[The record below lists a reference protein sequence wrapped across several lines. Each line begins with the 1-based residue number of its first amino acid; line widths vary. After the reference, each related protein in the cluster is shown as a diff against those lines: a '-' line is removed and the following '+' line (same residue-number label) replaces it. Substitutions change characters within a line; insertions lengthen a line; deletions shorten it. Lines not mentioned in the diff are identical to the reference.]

1 MVSDYIKKLLKDKA
15 RLKKWKRITLAL
27 SCVVVFCVVYALTL
41 PAITLEGKTICG
53 MEEHTHTEEC
63 YQDDEL
69 ICGKEE
75 HQHTEDCYEK
85 EEEQP
90 VEEENTQPDTTEP
103 SDEVETVENQ
113 DDGTSSKE
121 LDTGNG
127 EETTTKTPFVLN
139 STDRI
144 DSVTVTDNKN
154 NPGISNGTLTPDSR
168 YLKITVNFKNINA
181 SELKNTYGG
190 SFSYKLPDFFRMI
203 DTTDRPIT
211 DSSNNQIG
219 TIHVEKGKAIVTYT
233 DEFFNSLV
241 ENATLDGS
249 FFVEG
254 EINLNELNKD
264 DGTIKYTKPDGDI
277 TLNYGLDYLEKF
289 GDVKVEK
296 HCSKDDKNSDYVKYT
311 ITLQAGQDGSK
322 NVYVVDQFTNNGQLV
337 SYMGNISNKPMAL
350 EASSNGQNP
359 YETKT
364 TTVVGKVYLT
374 NQPTSENEIPAEVEN
389 ISSIKQP
396 GSLVW
401 SIYTLAPNES
411 RTLTYF
417 VKLKDTDGAIN
428 KSNNQTIT
436 NEANV
441 FTKSNNSVY
450 KKDTS
455 SSEFKPYMDFGMN
468 KEIVQTNNKNYT
480 KDQDGNYIVQYKL
493 NFTLKDPSNYPLKNF
508 VFWDYLD
515 YNDNIRTDEKML
527 PYISYNRKSVEV
539 YGKKAGEK
547 VYSKLNSNQYVLKWG
562 NNTINYTEKWT
573 DNSEPTHFNVMV
585 TGTTDNPITINPG
598 DSYYVTYKL
607 NVEPEVYAAMQSN
620 KVEIKNRY
628 LASSQNAS
636 DGTSSGIIDKVYW
649 QLNLEEYNW
658 VQKTLD
664 DNVTDK
670 NQTINMDSSE
680 IYVKKNDSYEKDS
693 SVDSFEVP
701 AGSYK
706 YTVNVNQTMN
716 QFNVTDATLKD
727 VLNSNIMHYVGY
739 VKITPLKYNENT
751 NVYEDQESK
760 WVKIDNQQEFELKL
774 SKIGWSKNKD
784 GYRFEY
790 YAKTDDLSQ
799 VGNVTVKNTF
809 TINGNVVGDDG
820 TFTFNDVS
828 SSQTIQVNGHYSL
841 SVNKSAWYYEKPQ
854 ENATSWKNGKLYWV
868 IQVKGSAIRE
878 GTKIQDAISK
888 DTNLIDSYL
897 HNDSIAGIY
906 QGKPDQNIN
915 SYANFKDFLD
925 ANKGLKD
932 RSNLFDKE
940 FGNSK
945 KFSGTDNKS
954 ELTLTAKETIQLG
967 TDEDIYIVIRTEPQ
981 SLPEAYRVTFTY
993 KNHVLMKDSKDQEFK
1008 ECNSASQSLY
1018 GGSNILKELGQTFTY
1033 DGNAVS
1039 TITVG
1044 ADKTNSGE
1052 ADPSKICK
1060 DLLDKTESKGAFIAW
1075 AFKVNYAGDLKGDYR
1090 VLEDI
1095 PNGMELAYIRI
1106 KWHGDHAGAVQS
1118 KTIEGLSGDWK
1129 PQRNTTK
1136 NDNGDSNQQTI
1147 YYYNENKKQALIN
1160 LGEFVA
1166 GKERDTYSVDVQ
1178 VVCRVT
1184 DKEVL
1189 LGGEEKDFT
1198 NIVTLL
1204 SEDGSTEIDT
1214 ASNTATIKNNC
1225 LNKNHV
1231 QEGQK
1236 INYTITA
1243 NTLGQNLPLNDG
1255 DKLTLVDELGNNL
1268 ELDASTIKATDENGN
1283 EVSIEKPYNPNT
1295 KVLEIS
1301 IPNGKKVI
1309 IKYTVTVKEAPETE
1323 VTVSNKVYWKSYADK
1338 GGKNDI
1344 IQKFKYSLN
1353 AGGSTG
1359 STANPQ
1365 LTVKKIDQDNS
1376 EVMNGVNFEV
1386 YECELNGNTIQ
1397 RVTPEKKTSG
1407 VTVDGIYKVAS
1418 SYITNYNKIY
1428 EVKETK
1434 TPEGYIE
1441 NENPYYIICVKK
1453 SGNEYSE
1460 DVQKY
1465 IDYFKKQDKNRYKI
1479 AYSSADFNLVVYNSQ
1494 KGIVVKKAFIND
1506 AAGKSTNPVS
1516 GTYIFGLYEN
1526 AQGDGNP
1533 IQTKT
1538 IIYNAGDTQEKS
1550 VKFINLDLSKT
1561 YYVFEI
1567 GDDNKPIVDT
1577 SKEVT
1582 INKLQYTVDYKT
1594 EGESTNAATNGQ
1606 TVTVT
1611 NRSRTKILPSTG
1623 GYGSL
1628 LYRISGAMLVLA
1640 SLIVLT
1646 NINKKNHLKDKSKNR
1661 RKK

>member
-1 MVSDYIKKLLKDKA
+1 MVSEYIKKLLKDKA
-15 RLKKWKRITLAL
+15 RLKKWKRITLVL

-63 YQDDEL
+63 YQDDKL
-69 ICGKEE
+69 ICDKEE
-75 HQHTEDCYEK
+75 HQHNEDCYEK
-85 EEEQP
+85 EEGEQP

-219 TIHVEKGKAIVTYT
+219 TIHVENGKAIVTYT

-277 TLNYGLDYLEKF
+277 TLNYGQDYLEKF

-296 HCSKDDKNSDYVKYT
+296 KVSKNNNNDYIQYS
-311 ITLQAGQDGSK
+311 ITVTAGKDGSK

-364 TTVVGKVYLT
+364 TSVAGKVYLT
-374 NQPTSENEIPAEVEN
+374 NRPTSENEIPVEVEN

-401 SIYTLAPNES
+401 SIDTLAPNES

-417 VKLKDTDGAIN
+417 VKLSD
-428 KSNNQTIT
+428 NQRLNGQPIT
-436 NEANV
+436 NKASA
-441 FTKSNNSVY
+441 FTKKGETPYSKGQSPQTFTPNATYTMPKSVVETNG
-450 KKDTS
+450 KK
-455 SSEFKPYMDFGMN
+455 
-468 KEIVQTNNKNYT
+468 YT
-480 KDQDGNYIVQYKL
+480 KDKEGNYIIQYKL
-493 NFTLKDPSNYPLKNF
+493 EFNLNSPSNYPLKNF
-508 VFWDYLD
+508 VFMDYLNYGD
-515 YNDNIRTDEKML
+515 IYTDNKML
-527 PYISYNRKSVEV
+527 PYISYDKDSVELHQIKN
-539 YGKKAGEK
+539 GKDETVAKSKYK
-547 VYSKLNSNQYVLKWG
+547 VEWETDG
-562 NNTINYTEKWT
+562 NPKRFRVTGS
-573 DNSEPTHFNVMV
+573 DSEPL
-585 TGTTDNPITINPG
+585 TIYPG
-598 DSYYVTYKL
+598 DQYYVTYKL
-607 NVEPEVYAAMQSN
+607 KVKPEVYAAMQSDQ
-620 KVEIKNRY
+620 VTIYNRY
-628 LASSQNAS
+628 INNADNAKDADNDS
-636 DGTSSGIIDKVYW
+636 V
-649 QLNLEEYNW
+649 LNKWWTQVDLNEYKW
-658 VQKTLD
+658 VEKKKE

-670 NQTINMDSSE
+670 NQTISMNSSE
-680 IYVKKNDSYEKDS
+680 IYVKKNAGYEKDAS
-693 SVDSFEVP
+693 EKTFDVP
-701 AGSYK
+701 KGSYK
-706 YTVNVNQTMN
+706 YTVNVNQTMD
-716 QFNVTDATLKD
+716 QFDVTNVTLKD
-727 VLNSNIMHYVGY
+727 VLSSDIMHYVGY
-739 VKITPLKYNENT
+739 VKITPYKYNSDT
-751 NVYEDQESK
+751 NMYVDEESK

-774 SKIGWSKNKD
+774 SQIGWRKNKD

-790 YAKTDDLSQ
+790 YAKTDDLSE
-799 VGNVTVKNTF
+799 VGQIAVTNTF
-809 TINGNVVGDDG
+809 TLNGDVVGDDG

-828 SSQTIQVNGHYSL
+828 SSQTIQVEGHYSL
-841 SVNKSAWYYEKPQ
+841 SVNKIAWYYEKPQ

-888 DTNLIDSYL
+888 DTNLIDSFL
-897 HNDSIAGIY
+897 HSDSIAGIY
-906 QGKPDQNIN
+906 QGKPAQDIN
-915 SYANFKDFLD
+915 SYASFKDFLD

-981 SLPEAYRVTFTY
+981 SLPEAYRATFTY
-993 KNHVLMKDSKDQEFK
+993 KNHVLMKDSKNQEFK

-1033 DGNAVS
+1033 GGNTVS

-1060 DLLDKTESKGAFIAW
+1060 DLLAKTESKGAYIAW

-1129 PQRNTTK
+1129 PQSNTTT
-1136 NDNGDSNQQTI
+1136 NDNGDSNQETI

-1198 NIVTLL
+1198 NKVTLL

-1268 ELDASTIKATDENGN
+1268 ELDATTIKATDENGK

-1323 VTVSNKVYWKSYADK
+1323 VTVSNKVYWKSYAEK

-1365 LTVKKIDQDNS
+1365 LTIKKIDQDNS
-1376 EVMNGVNFEV
+1376 KVMNGVNYEV
-1386 YECELNGNTIQ
+1386 YECELTGNTIH
-1397 RVTPEKKTSG
+1397 RVKPEKKTSG

-1441 NENPYYIICVKK
+1441 NESPYYIICIKK
-1453 SGNEYSE
+1453 SSNENSE

-1465 IDYFKKQDKNRYKI
+1465 IDYFEKQDKNRYKI
-1479 AYSSADFNLVVYNSQ
+1479 AYSSTDFNLVVYNSQ

-1516 GTYIFGLYEN
+1516 GIYKFGLYEN
-1526 AQGDGNP
+1526 AQGNGDP

-1538 IIYNAGDTQEKS
+1538 ITYNAGDTQEKS

-1606 TVTVT
+1606 TVTIT

-1623 GYGSL
+1623 SYGTL

-1640 SLIVLT
+1640 SLIILI
-1646 NINKKNHLKDKSKNR
+1646 NINKKNHLNDKSKKR

>member
-1 MVSDYIKKLLKDKA
+1 MVSEYIKKLLKDKA

-69 ICGKEE
+69 VCGKEE

-219 TIHVEKGKAIVTYT
+219 TIHVENGKAIVTYT

-277 TLNYGLDYLEKF
+277 TLNYGQDYLEKF

-296 HCSKDDKNSDYVKYT
+296 KVSKNNNNDYIQYS
-311 ITLQAGQDGSK
+311 ITVTAGKDGSK

-364 TTVVGKVYLT
+364 TSVAGKVYLT
-374 NQPTSENEIPAEVEN
+374 NRPTSENEIPVEVEN

-401 SIYTLAPNES
+401 SIDTLAPNES

-417 VKLKDTDGAIN
+417 VKLSD
-428 KSNNQTIT
+428 NQRLNGQPIT
-436 NEANV
+436 NKASA
-441 FTKSNNSVY
+441 FTKKGETTYPKGQSEPTFTPNATYTMPKSVVETNG
-450 KKDTS
+450 KK
-455 SSEFKPYMDFGMN
+455 
-468 KEIVQTNNKNYT
+468 YT
-480 KDQDGNYIVQYKL
+480 KDADGNYIVQYKL
-493 NFTLKDPSNYPLKNF
+493 EFNLNSPSNYPLKNF
-508 VFWDYLD
+508 VFMDYLNYGD
-515 YNDNIRTDEKML
+515 IYTDNKML
-527 PYISYNRKSVEV
+527 PYISYEKDSVELHQIKD
-539 YGKKAGEK
+539 GKDEK
-547 VYSKLNSNQYVLKWG
+547 VDKSKYKVEWETDG
-562 NNTINYTEKWT
+562 NPKRFRVTGS
-573 DNSEPTHFNVMV
+573 DSEPL
-585 TGTTDNPITINPG
+585 TIYPG
-598 DSYYVTYKL
+598 DQYYVTYKL
-607 NVEPEVYAAMQSN
+607 KVKPEVYAAMQSDQ
-620 KVEIKNRY
+620 VTIYNRY
-628 LASSQNAS
+628 INNADNAKDADNDS
-636 DGTSSGIIDKVYW
+636 I
-649 QLNLEEYNW
+649 LNKWWTQVDLNEYKWVEKKKEE
-658 VQKTLD
+658 
-664 DNVTDK
+664 NVTDK
-670 NQTINMDSSE
+670 DQTISMNSSE
-680 IYVKKNDSYEKDS
+680 IYVKKNAGYEKDAS
-693 SVDSFEVP
+693 EKTFDVP
-701 AGSYK
+701 KGSYK

-716 QFNVTDATLKD
+716 QFDVTNVALKD
-727 VLNSNIMHYVGY
+727 VLSSGIMQYVGY
-739 VKITPLKYNENT
+739 VKITPYKYNSDT
-751 NVYEDQESK
+751 NMYVDEESK
-760 WVKIDNQQEFELKL
+760 WVKIDDQQKFELKL
-774 SKIGWSKNKD
+774 SQIGWSKNKD

-790 YAKTDDLSQ
+790 YAKTDDLSE
-799 VGNVTVKNTF
+799 VGQIAVTNTF
-809 TINGNVVGDDG
+809 TLNGDVVGDDG

-828 SSQTIQVNGHYSL
+828 SSQTIQVEGHYSL
-841 SVNKSAWYYEKPQ
+841 SVNKIAWYYEKPQ

-945 KFSGTDNKS
+945 NFSDTGNYS

-981 SLPEAYRVTFTY
+981 SLPEAYRATFTY

-1008 ECNSASQSLY
+1008 ECNSASQALY

-1033 DGNAVS
+1033 DGKIVS

-1060 DLLDKTESKGAFIAW
+1060 DLLDKTESKGAYIAW

-1118 KTIEGLSGDWK
+1118 KNIEGLSDDWK
-1129 PQRNTTK
+1129 PQSNTTK
-1136 NDNGDSNQQTI
+1136 NDNGDTNQQTN
-1147 YYYNENKKQALIN
+1147 YYYNENKKQALIK

-1198 NIVTLL
+1198 NKVTLL
-1204 SEDGSTEIDT
+1204 SENGSTEIDT

-1268 ELDASTIKATDENGN
+1268 ELDATTIKATDENGN

-1323 VTVSNKVYWKSYADK
+1323 VMISNKVYWKSYADK

-1344 IQKFKYSLN
+1344 ISNFKYSLN

-1365 LTVKKIDQDNS
+1365 LTIKKIDQDNS
-1376 EVMNGVNFEV
+1376 KVMNGVNFEV
-1386 YECELNGNTIQ
+1386 YECELTGNTIQ
-1397 RVTPEKKTSG
+1397 RVNPEKKTSG

-1460 DVQKY
+1460 DVHKY

-1516 GTYIFGLYEN
+1516 GIYTFGLYEN
-1526 AQGDGNP
+1526 AQGNGDP

-1538 IIYNAGDTQEKS
+1538 ITYKVGETEEKS

-1561 YYVFEI
+1561 YYVFEL
-1567 GDDNKPIVDT
+1567 GDDNKPITDS

-1582 INKLQYTVDYKT
+1582 INKLQYTVDYKNG
-1594 EGESTNAATNGQ
+1594 EVESTNAATNGQ

-1623 GYGSL
+1623 SYGTL

-1646 NINKKNHLKDKSKNR
+1646 NINKKNHLNDKSKNR

>member
-1 MVSDYIKKLLKDKA
+1 MVSEYIKKLLKDKA

-69 ICGKEE
+69 VCDKEE
-75 HQHTEDCYEK
+75 HQHSEDCYEK

-90 VEEENTQPDTTEP
+90 VEEGNTQPDTTEP

-139 STDRI
+139 STDLI

-203 DTTDRPIT
+203 DTTDRPII

-219 TIHVEKGKAIVTYT
+219 TIHVENGKAIVTYT

-277 TLNYGLDYLEKF
+277 TLNYGQDYLEKF

-296 HCSKDDKNSDYVKYT
+296 KVSKNNNNDYIQYS
-311 ITLQAGQDGSK
+311 ITVTAGKDGSK

-364 TTVVGKVYLT
+364 TSVVGKVYLT
-374 NQPTSENEIPAEVEN
+374 NQPTAENEIPAEVEN

-401 SIYTLAPNES
+401 SIDTLAPNES
-411 RTLTYF
+411 RTLIYF
-417 VKLKDTDGAIN
+417 VKLSD
-428 KSNNQTIT
+428 NQRLNGQPIT
-436 NEANV
+436 NEASA
-441 FTKSNNSVY
+441 FTKKGETTYS
-450 KKDTS
+450 KGQ
-455 SSEFKPYMDFGMN
+455 SEKTFTPNATYTMPKS
-468 KEIVQTNNKNYT
+468 IVKNGDMEYT
-480 KDQDGNYIVQYKL
+480 KDKEGNYIVQYKL
-493 NFTLKDPSNYPLKNF
+493 EFNLNSPSNYPLKNF
-508 VFWDYLD
+508 VFMDYLNYGD
-515 YNDNIRTDEKML
+515 IYTDNKML
-527 PYISYNRKSVEV
+527 PYISYEKDSVELHQI
-539 YGKKAGEK
+539 KNDKDEK
-547 VYSKLNSNQYVLKWG
+547 VDISKYKVEWETDG
-562 NNTINYTEKWT
+562 NNFKENW
-573 DNSEPTHFNVMV
+573 SEGNPKRFRV
-585 TGTTDNPITINPG
+585 TGTHSNPLTIYPG
-598 DSYYVTYKL
+598 DKYYVTYKL
-607 NVEPEVYAAMQSN
+607 KVKPEVYAAMQSDQ
-620 KVEIKNRY
+620 VTIYNRY
-628 LASSQNAS
+628 INNADNAKDADNDS
-636 DGTSSGIIDKVYW
+636 I
-649 QLNLEEYNW
+649 LNKWWTQVDLKEYKWVEKKKEE
-658 VQKTLD
+658 
-664 DNVTDK
+664 NVTDK
-670 NQTINMDSSE
+670 DQTISMNSSE

-693 SVDSFEVP
+693 SVDSFQVP

-706 YTVNVNQTMN
+706 YTVDVNQTMN

-727 VLNSNIMHYVGY
+727 VLGSNIMHYVGY
-739 VKITPLKYNENT
+739 VKITPYKYNSDT
-751 NVYEDQESK
+751 NMYVDEESK
-760 WVKIDNQQEFELKL
+760 WVKIDNQQKFELKL
-774 SKIGWSKNKD
+774 SQIGWSKNKD

-790 YAKTDDLSQ
+790 YAKTDDLSE
-799 VGNVTVKNTF
+799 VGQIAVTNTF
-809 TINGNVVGDDG
+809 TLNGDVVGDDG

-828 SSQTIQVNGHYSL
+828 SSQTIQVEGHYSL
-841 SVNKSAWYYEKPQ
+841 SVNKIAWYYEKPQ

-906 QGKPDQNIN
+906 QGNPDQDIN

-981 SLPEAYRVTFTY
+981 SLPEAYRATFTY

-1060 DLLDKTESKGAFIAW
+1060 DLLDKTESKGAYIAW

-1147 YYYNENKKQALIN
+1147 YYYNENKKQALIQ

-1198 NIVTLL
+1198 NKVTLL
-1204 SEDGSTEIDT
+1204 SENGSTEIDT

-1225 LNKNHV
+1225 LDKNHV

-1236 INYTITA
+1236 INYTIIA

-1255 DKLTLVDELGNNL
+1255 DKLTLVDELGDNL
-1268 ELDASTIKATDENGN
+1268 ELDATTIKATDENEN
-1283 EVSIEKPYNPNT
+1283 EVPIEKTYNPNT

-1365 LTVKKIDQDNS
+1365 LTIKKIDQDNS
-1376 EVMNGVNFEV
+1376 KVMNGVNFEV
-1386 YECELNGNTIQ
+1386 YECELNENTIQ

-1441 NENPYYIICVKK
+1441 NESPYYIICVKK

-1465 IDYFKKQDKNRYKI
+1465 IDYFKKQDKNKYKI

-1506 AAGKSTNPVS
+1506 AAGNSHKPVS
-1516 GTYIFGLYEN
+1516 GTYTFGLYEN
-1526 AQGDGNP
+1526 PEGSGDP

-1538 IIYNAGDTQEKS
+1538 ITYKAGKMEEKS
-1550 VKFINLDLSKT
+1550 VKFINLELDKK
-1561 YYVFEI
+1561 YYVFELD
-1567 GDDNKPIVDT
+1567 DDNKSITDS
-1577 SKEVT
+1577 SKEVSV
-1582 INKLQYTVDYKT
+1582 NKLQYSVDYNV
-1594 EGESTNAATNGQ
+1594 EGKSTNEAKYGQ

-1623 GYGSL
+1623 SYGTL

-1646 NINKKNHLKDKSKNR
+1646 NINKKNHLNYKSKNR

>member
-1 MVSDYIKKLLKDKA
+1 MVSEYIKKLLKDKA

-63 YQDDEL
+63 FQDDKL
-69 ICGKEE
+69 ICDKEE

-90 VEEENTQPDTTEP
+90 VEEENTQPELTEP

-219 TIHVEKGKAIVTYT
+219 TIHVENGKAIVTYT

-277 TLNYGLDYLEKF
+277 TLNYGQDYLEKF

-296 HCSKDDKNSDYVKYT
+296 KVSKNNNNDYIQYS
-311 ITLQAGQDGSK
+311 ITVTAGKDGSK

-364 TTVVGKVYLT
+364 TSVAGKVYLT
-374 NQPTSENEIPAEVEN
+374 NRPTSENEIPVEVEN

-401 SIYTLAPNES
+401 SIDTLAPNES

-417 VKLKDTDGAIN
+417 VKLSD
-428 KSNNQTIT
+428 NQRLNGQPIT
-436 NEANV
+436 NKASA
-441 FTKSNNSVY
+441 FTKKGETTYS
-450 KKDTS
+450 KGQ
-455 SSEFKPYMDFGMN
+455 SEKTFTPNATYTMPKS
-468 KEIVQTNNKNYT
+468 IVKNGDMEYT
-480 KDQDGNYIVQYKL
+480 KDKEGNYIVQYKL
-493 NFTLKDPSNYPLKNF
+493 EFNLNSPSNYPLKNF
-508 VFWDYLD
+508 VFMDYLNYGD
-515 YNDNIRTDEKML
+515 IYTDNKML
-527 PYISYNRKSVEV
+527 PYISYEKDSVELHQIKN
-539 YGKKAGEK
+539 GKDEK
-547 VYSKLNSNQYVLKWG
+547 VDISKYKVEWETDG
-562 NNTINYTEKWT
+562 NNFKENW
-573 DNSEPTHFNVMV
+573 SEGNPKRFRV
-585 TGTTDNPITINPG
+585 TGTHSNPLTIYPG
-598 DSYYVTYKL
+598 DKYYVTYKL
-607 NVEPEVYAAMQSN
+607 KVKPEVYAAMQSDQ
-620 KVEIKNRY
+620 VTIYNRY
-628 LASSQNAS
+628 INNADNAKDADNDS
-636 DGTSSGIIDKVYW
+636 V
-649 QLNLEEYNW
+649 LNKWWTQVDLKEYKW
-658 VQKTLD
+658 VEKKKE

-670 NQTINMDSSE
+670 DQTISMNSSE

-906 QGKPDQNIN
+906 QGKPDQDVN
-915 SYANFKDFLD
+915 SYASFKDFFD

-932 RSNLFDKE
+932 RSDLFDKK

-945 KFSGTDNKS
+945 NFSGTDNNS
-954 ELTLTAKETIQLG
+954 ELTLTAKETISLG
-967 TDEDIYIVIRTEPQ
+967 TDGDLYIVIRTEPQ
-981 SLPEAYRVTFTY
+981 SLPVAYRATFTY
-993 KNHVLMKDSKDQEFK
+993 KNQVLMKDSKDQEFK
-1008 ECNSASQSLY
+1008 ECNSASQALY

-1033 DGNAVS
+1033 DGNTVS

-1060 DLLDKTESKGAFIAW
+1060 DLLDKTESKGAYIAW

-1129 PQRNTTK
+1129 PQSNTTT
-1136 NDNGDSNQQTI
+1136 NDNGDSNQETI

-1198 NIVTLL
+1198 NKVTLL

-1268 ELDASTIKATDENGN
+1268 ELDATTIKATDENGN

-1323 VTVSNKVYWKSYADK
+1323 VMISNKVYWKSYADK

-1344 IQKFKYSLN
+1344 ISNFKYSLN

-1365 LTVKKIDQDNS
+1365 LTIKKIDQDNS
-1376 EVMNGVNFEV
+1376 KVMNGVNFEV
-1386 YECELNGNTIQ
+1386 YECELTGNTIQ
-1397 RVTPEKKTSG
+1397 RVKPEKKTSG

-1434 TPEGYIE
+1434 TPEGYIK

-1460 DVQKY
+1460 DVHKY

-1516 GTYIFGLYEN
+1516 GIYTFGLYEN
-1526 AQGDGNP
+1526 AQGNGDP

-1538 IIYNAGDTQEKS
+1538 ITYKVGETEEKS

-1561 YYVFEI
+1561 YYIFEL
-1567 GDDNKPIVDT
+1567 GDDNKPITDS

-1582 INKLQYTVDYKT
+1582 INKLQYTVDYKNG
-1594 EGESTNAATNGQ
+1594 EVESTNAATNGQ

-1623 GYGSL
+1623 SYGTL
-1628 LYRISGAMLVLA
+1628 LYRISGAMWVLA

-1646 NINKKNHLKDKSKNR
+1646 NINKKNHLNDKSKNR

>member
-1 MVSDYIKKLLKDKA
+1 MVSKYIKKLLKDKA

-63 YQDDEL
+63 YQDDKL
-69 ICGKEE
+69 ICDKEE

-85 EEEQP
+85 EEQEEEQP

-103 SDEVETVENQ
+103 SEEVEIVENQ
-113 DDGTSSKE
+113 DDGASSKE
-121 LDTGNG
+121 QDTGNV
-127 EETTTKTPFVLN
+127 EETTTMTPFVLN
-139 STDRI
+139 NTDRI

-154 NPGISNGTLTPDSR
+154 NLGISSGILIPNSR

-190 SFSYKLPDFFRMI
+190 SFSYNLPDFFRMI

-211 DSSNNQIG
+211 DSSNKQIG
-219 TIHVEKGKAIVTYT
+219 TIHVENGEAIVTYT
-233 DEFFNSLV
+233 DEYFNSLV

-254 EINLNELNKD
+254 EINLNKLNKD
-264 DGTIKYTKPDGDI
+264 DGTIKYTKPDGEI
-277 TLNYGLDYLEKF
+277 NLNYGQDYLEKF
-289 GDVKVEK
+289 GDVKVDK
-296 HCSKDDKNSDYVKYT
+296 KVSKENNNDYIQYS
-311 ITLQAGQDGSK
+311 ITVTAGKDGSK

-337 SYMGNISNKPMAL
+337 SYMGNISNKPTAL
-350 EASSNGQNP
+350 EAASNGQNP

-364 TTVVGKVYLT
+364 TSVVGKVYLT
-374 NQPTSENEIPAEVEN
+374 NQPISENEIPTEVEN
-389 ISSIKQP
+389 VSSIKQP

-401 SIYTLAPNES
+401 SIDTLAPNES

-417 VKLKDTDGAIN
+417 VKLSD
-428 KSNNQTIT
+428 NQRLNGQPIT
-436 NEANV
+436 NKASA
-441 FTKSNNSVY
+441 FTKKSETTYSKGQFEKTFTPNATYTMPKSVVETNG
-450 KKDTS
+450 KK
-455 SSEFKPYMDFGMN
+455 
-468 KEIVQTNNKNYT
+468 YT
-480 KDQDGNYIVQYKL
+480 KDKEGNYIIQYKL
-493 NFTLKDPSNYPLKNF
+493 EFNLNSPSNYPLKNF
-508 VFWDYLD
+508 VFMDYLNYGD
-515 YNDNIRTDEKML
+515 IYTDNKML
-527 PYISYNRKSVEV
+527 PYISYDKDSVELHRIKNNKDETV
-539 YGKKAGEK
+539 AKSKYK
-547 VYSKLNSNQYVLKWG
+547 VEWETDG
-562 NNTINYTEKWT
+562 NPKQFRVTGS
-573 DNSEPTHFNVMV
+573 DSEPL
-585 TGTTDNPITINPG
+585 TIYPG
-598 DSYYVTYKL
+598 DQYYVTYKL
-607 NVEPEVYAAMQSN
+607 KVKPEVYAAMQSDQ
-620 KVEIKNRY
+620 VTIYNRY
-628 LASSQNAS
+628 INNADNAKDANNDS
-636 DGTSSGIIDKVYW
+636 I
-649 QLNLEEYNW
+649 LNKWWTQVDLKEYKWVEKKKEE
-658 VQKTLD
+658 
-664 DNVTDK
+664 NVTDK
-670 NQTINMDSSE
+670 DQTISMNSSE

-693 SVDSFEVP
+693 SVDSFQVP

-727 VLNSNIMHYVGY
+727 VLGSNIMHYVGY
-739 VKITPLKYNENT
+739 VKITSLKYNENT

-760 WVKIDNQQEFELKL
+760 WMKIDNQQEFELKL
-774 SKIGWSKNKD
+774 SQIGWSKNKD

-809 TINGNVVGDDG
+809 TIKGNVVGDDG

-888 DTNLIDSYL
+888 DNNLIDSFL
-897 HNDSIAGIY
+897 HSDSIAGIY
-906 QGKPDQNIN
+906 QGKPVQDIN
-915 SYANFKDFLD
+915 SYNSFNDFLD

-981 SLPEAYRVTFTY
+981 SLPEAYRATFTY

-1008 ECNSASQSLY
+1008 ECNSASQALY

-1033 DGNAVS
+1033 DGNTVS

-1052 ADPSKICK
+1052 ADPSKICR
-1060 DLLDKTESKGAFIAW
+1060 DLLNKSKSKGAYIAW

-1118 KTIEGLSGDWK
+1118 KNIEGLSDDWK
-1129 PQRNTTK
+1129 PQSNTTT

-1323 VTVSNKVYWKSYADK
+1323 VMISNKVYWKSYADK

-1344 IQKFKYSLN
+1344 ISNFKYSLN

-1365 LTVKKIDQDNS
+1365 LTIKKIDQDNS
-1376 EVMNGVNFEV
+1376 KVMNGVNFEV

-1465 IDYFKKQDKNRYKI
+1465 IDYFKKQDKNRYII
-1479 AYSSADFNLVVYNSQ
+1479 AYSSTDFNLVVYNSQ

-1516 GTYIFGLYEN
+1516 GIYKFGLYEN
-1526 AQGDGNP
+1526 AQGNGDP

-1538 IIYNAGDTQEKS
+1538 ITYNAGDTQEKS

-1606 TVTVT
+1606 TVTIT

-1623 GYGSL
+1623 SYGTL

-1640 SLIVLT
+1640 SLIILT
-1646 NINKKNHLKDKSKNR
+1646 NINKKNHLNDKSKNR

>member
-1 MVSDYIKKLLKDKA
+1 MVSDYIKKLLNDKA
-15 RLKKWKRITLAL
+15 RLKKWKKITLAL

-41 PAITLEGKTICG
+41 PAITLESKTICG

-69 ICGKEE
+69 VCGKEE

-219 TIHVEKGKAIVTYT
+219 TIHVENGKAIVTYT

-277 TLNYGLDYLEKF
+277 TLNYGQDYLEKF

-296 HCSKDDKNSDYVKYT
+296 KVSKNNNNDYIQYS
-311 ITLQAGQDGSK
+311 ITVTAGKDGSK

-364 TTVVGKVYLT
+364 TSVAGKVYLT
-374 NQPTSENEIPAEVEN
+374 NRPTSENEIPVEVEN

-401 SIYTLAPNES
+401 SIDTLAPNES

-417 VKLKDTDGAIN
+417 VKLSD
-428 KSNNQTIT
+428 NQRLNGQPIT
-436 NEANV
+436 NKASA
-441 FTKSNNSVY
+441 FTKKGETTYPKGQSEPTFTPNATYTMPKSVVETNG
-450 KKDTS
+450 KK
-455 SSEFKPYMDFGMN
+455 
-468 KEIVQTNNKNYT
+468 YT
-480 KDQDGNYIVQYKL
+480 KDADGNYIVQYKL
-493 NFTLKDPSNYPLKNF
+493 EFNLNSPSNYPLKNF
-508 VFWDYLD
+508 VFMDYLNYGD
-515 YNDNIRTDEKML
+515 IYTDNKML
-527 PYISYNRKSVEV
+527 PYISYEKDSVELHQIKD
-539 YGKKAGEK
+539 GKDEK
-547 VYSKLNSNQYVLKWG
+547 VDKSKYKVEWETDG
-562 NNTINYTEKWT
+562 NPKRFRVTGS
-573 DNSEPTHFNVMV
+573 DSEPL
-585 TGTTDNPITINPG
+585 TIYPG
-598 DSYYVTYKL
+598 DQYYVTYKL
-607 NVEPEVYAAMQSN
+607 KVKPEVYAAMQSDQ
-620 KVEIKNRY
+620 VTIYNRY
-628 LASSQNAS
+628 INNADNAKDADNDS
-636 DGTSSGIIDKVYW
+636 I
-649 QLNLEEYNW
+649 LNKWWTQVDLKEYKW
-658 VQKTLD
+658 VEKKKE

-670 NQTINMDSSE
+670 DQTISMNSSE

-906 QGKPDQNIN
+906 QGKPDQDVN
-915 SYANFKDFLD
+915 SYASFKDFFD

-932 RSNLFDKE
+932 RSDLFDKK

-945 KFSGTDNKS
+945 NFSGTDNNS
-954 ELTLTAKETIQLG
+954 ELTLTAKETISLG
-967 TDEDIYIVIRTEPQ
+967 TDGDLYIVIRTEPQ
-981 SLPEAYRVTFTY
+981 SLPVAYRATFTY
-993 KNHVLMKDSKDQEFK
+993 KNQVLMKDSKDQEFK
-1008 ECNSASQSLY
+1008 ECNSASQALY

-1033 DGNAVS
+1033 DGNTVS

-1060 DLLDKTESKGAFIAW
+1060 DLLDKTESKGAYIAW

-1129 PQRNTTK
+1129 PQSNTTK
-1136 NDNGDSNQQTI
+1136 NDNGDSNQQTN
-1147 YYYNENKKQALIN
+1147 YYYNENKKQTLIQ

-1198 NIVTLL
+1198 NKVTLL

-1283 EVSIEKPYNPNT
+1283 KVPIEKPYNPNT

-1365 LTVKKIDQDNS
+1365 LTIKKIDQDNS

-1434 TPEGYIE
+1434 TPEAYIE

-1479 AYSSADFNLVVYNSQ
+1479 AYSSTDFNLVVYNSQ

-1516 GTYIFGLYEN
+1516 GIYKFGLYEN
-1526 AQGDGNP
+1526 AQGNGDP

-1538 IIYNAGDTQEKS
+1538 ITYNAGDTQEKS

-1582 INKLQYTVDYKT
+1582 INKLQYTVDYKM

-1606 TVTVT
+1606 TVTIT

-1623 GYGSL
+1623 SYGTL

-1640 SLIVLT
+1640 SLIILT
-1646 NINKKNHLKDKSKNR
+1646 NINKKNHLNDKSKNR

>member
-1 MVSDYIKKLLKDKA
+1 MVSEYIKKLLKDKA

-69 ICGKEE
+69 VCDKEE
-75 HQHTEDCYEK
+75 HQHSEDCYEK

-203 DTTDRPIT
+203 DTTDRPII

-219 TIHVEKGKAIVTYT
+219 TIHVENGKAIVTYT

-277 TLNYGLDYLEKF
+277 TLNYGQDYLEKF

-296 HCSKDDKNSDYVKYT
+296 KVSKNNNNDYIQYS
-311 ITLQAGQDGSK
+311 ITVTAGKDGSK

-364 TTVVGKVYLT
+364 TSVVGKVYLT
-374 NQPTSENEIPAEVEN
+374 NQPTAENEIPAEVEN

-401 SIYTLAPNES
+401 SIDTLAPNES
-411 RTLTYF
+411 RTLIYF
-417 VKLKDTDGAIN
+417 VKLSD
-428 KSNNQTIT
+428 NQRLNGQPIT
-436 NEANV
+436 NEASA
-441 FTKSNNSVY
+441 FTKKGETTYS
-450 KKDTS
+450 KGQ
-455 SSEFKPYMDFGMN
+455 SEKTFTPNATYTMPKS
-468 KEIVQTNNKNYT
+468 IVKNGDMEYT
-480 KDQDGNYIVQYKL
+480 KDKEGNYIVQYKL
-493 NFTLKDPSNYPLKNF
+493 EFNLNSPSNYPLKNF
-508 VFWDYLD
+508 VFMEYLNYGD
-515 YNDNIRTDEKML
+515 IYTDNKML
-527 PYISYNRKSVEV
+527 PYISYEKDSVELHQI
-539 YGKKAGEK
+539 KNDKDEK
-547 VYSKLNSNQYVLKWG
+547 VDISKYKVEWETDG
-562 NNTINYTEKWT
+562 NNFKENW
-573 DNSEPTHFNVMV
+573 SEGNPKRFRV
-585 TGTTDNPITINPG
+585 TGTHSNPLTIYPG
-598 DSYYVTYKL
+598 DKYYVTYKL
-607 NVEPEVYAAMQSN
+607 KVKPEVYAAMQSDQ
-620 KVEIKNRY
+620 VTIYNRY
-628 LASSQNAS
+628 INNADNAKDADNDS
-636 DGTSSGIIDKVYW
+636 I
-649 QLNLEEYNW
+649 LNKWWTQVDLKEYKWVEKKKEE
-658 VQKTLD
+658 
-664 DNVTDK
+664 NVTDK
-670 NQTINMDSSE
+670 DQTISMNSSE

-693 SVDSFEVP
+693 SVDSFQVP

-706 YTVNVNQTMN
+706 YTVDVNQTMN

-727 VLNSNIMHYVGY
+727 VLGSNIMHYVGY
-739 VKITPLKYNENT
+739 VKITPYKYNSDT
-751 NVYEDQESK
+751 NMYVDEESK
-760 WVKIDNQQEFELKL
+760 WVKIDNQQKFELKL
-774 SKIGWSKNKD
+774 SQIGWSKNKD

-790 YAKTDDLSQ
+790 YAKTDDLSE
-799 VGNVTVKNTF
+799 VGQIAVTNTF
-809 TINGNVVGDDG
+809 TLNGDVVGDDG

-828 SSQTIQVNGHYSL
+828 SSQTIQVEGHYSL
-841 SVNKSAWYYEKPQ
+841 SVNKIAWYYEKPQ

-906 QGKPDQNIN
+906 QGNPDQDIN

-981 SLPEAYRVTFTY
+981 SLPEAYRATFTY

-1060 DLLDKTESKGAFIAW
+1060 DLLDKTESKGAYIAW

-1147 YYYNENKKQALIN
+1147 YYYNENKKQALIQ

-1198 NIVTLL
+1198 NKVTLL
-1204 SEDGSTEIDT
+1204 SENGSTEIDT

-1225 LNKNHV
+1225 LDKNHV

-1236 INYTITA
+1236 INYTIIA

-1255 DKLTLVDELGNNL
+1255 DKLTLVDELGDNL
-1268 ELDASTIKATDENGN
+1268 ELDATTIKATDENEN
-1283 EVSIEKPYNPNT
+1283 EVPIEKTYNPNT

-1365 LTVKKIDQDNS
+1365 LTIKKIDQDNS
-1376 EVMNGVNFEV
+1376 KVMNGVNFEV
-1386 YECELNGNTIQ
+1386 YECELNENTIQ

-1441 NENPYYIICVKK
+1441 NESPYYIICVKK

-1465 IDYFKKQDKNRYKI
+1465 IDYFKKQDKNKYKI

-1506 AAGKSTNPVS
+1506 AAGNSHKPVS
-1516 GTYIFGLYEN
+1516 GTYTFGLYEN
-1526 AQGDGNP
+1526 PEGSGDP

-1538 IIYNAGDTQEKS
+1538 ITYKAGKMEEKS
-1550 VKFINLDLSKT
+1550 VKFINLELDKK
-1561 YYVFEI
+1561 YYVFELD
-1567 GDDNKPIVDT
+1567 DDNKSITDS
-1577 SKEVT
+1577 SKEVSV
-1582 INKLQYTVDYKT
+1582 NKLQYSVDYNV
-1594 EGESTNAATNGQ
+1594 EGKSTNEAKYGQ

-1623 GYGSL
+1623 SYGTL

-1646 NINKKNHLKDKSKNR
+1646 NINKKNHLNYKSKNR

>member
-1 MVSDYIKKLLKDKA
+1 MVSEYIKKLLKDKA

-69 ICGKEE
+69 VCDKEE
-75 HQHTEDCYEK
+75 HQHSEDCYEK

-203 DTTDRPIT
+203 DTTDRPII

-219 TIHVEKGKAIVTYT
+219 TIHVENGKAIVTYT

-277 TLNYGLDYLEKF
+277 TLNYGQDYLEKF

-296 HCSKDDKNSDYVKYT
+296 KVSKNNNNDYIQYS
-311 ITLQAGQDGSK
+311 ITVTAGKDGSK

-364 TTVVGKVYLT
+364 TSVVGKVYLT
-374 NQPTSENEIPAEVEN
+374 NQPTAENEIPAEVEN

-401 SIYTLAPNES
+401 SIDTLAPNES
-411 RTLTYF
+411 RTLIYF
-417 VKLKDTDGAIN
+417 VKLSD
-428 KSNNQTIT
+428 NQRLNGQPIT
-436 NEANV
+436 NEASA
-441 FTKSNNSVY
+441 FTKKGETTYS
-450 KKDTS
+450 KGQ
-455 SSEFKPYMDFGMN
+455 SEKTFTPNATYTMPKS
-468 KEIVQTNNKNYT
+468 IVKNGDMEYT
-480 KDQDGNYIVQYKL
+480 KDKEGNYIVQYKL
-493 NFTLKDPSNYPLKNF
+493 EFNLNSPSNYPLKNF
-508 VFWDYLD
+508 VFMDYLNYGD
-515 YNDNIRTDEKML
+515 IYTDNKML
-527 PYISYNRKSVEV
+527 PYISYEKDSVELHQI
-539 YGKKAGEK
+539 KNDKDEK
-547 VYSKLNSNQYVLKWG
+547 VDISKYKVEWETDG
-562 NNTINYTEKWT
+562 NNFKENW
-573 DNSEPTHFNVMV
+573 SEGNPKRFRV
-585 TGTTDNPITINPG
+585 TGTHSNPLTIYPG
-598 DSYYVTYKL
+598 DKYYVTYKL
-607 NVEPEVYAAMQSN
+607 KVKPEVYAAMQSDQ
-620 KVEIKNRY
+620 VTIYNRY
-628 LASSQNAS
+628 INNADNAKDADNDS
-636 DGTSSGIIDKVYW
+636 I
-649 QLNLEEYNW
+649 LNKWWTQVDLKEYKWVEKKKEE
-658 VQKTLD
+658 
-664 DNVTDK
+664 NVTDK
-670 NQTINMDSSE
+670 DQTISMNSSE

-693 SVDSFEVP
+693 SVDSFQVP

-706 YTVNVNQTMN
+706 YTVDVNQTMN

-727 VLNSNIMHYVGY
+727 VLGSNIMHYVGY
-739 VKITPLKYNENT
+739 VKITPYKYNSDT
-751 NVYEDQESK
+751 NMYVDEESK
-760 WVKIDNQQEFELKL
+760 WVKIDNQQKFELKL
-774 SKIGWSKNKD
+774 SQIGWSKNKD

-790 YAKTDDLSQ
+790 YAKTDDLSE
-799 VGNVTVKNTF
+799 VGQIAVTNTF
-809 TINGNVVGDDG
+809 TLNGDVVGDDG

-828 SSQTIQVNGHYSL
+828 SSQTIQVEGHYSL
-841 SVNKSAWYYEKPQ
+841 SVNKIAWYYEKPQ

-906 QGKPDQNIN
+906 QGNPDQDIN

-981 SLPEAYRVTFTY
+981 SLPEAYRATFTY

-1060 DLLDKTESKGAFIAW
+1060 DLLDKTESKGAYIAW

-1147 YYYNENKKQALIN
+1147 YYYNENKKQALIQ

-1198 NIVTLL
+1198 NKVTLL
-1204 SEDGSTEIDT
+1204 SENGSTEIDT

-1225 LNKNHV
+1225 LDKNHV

-1236 INYTITA
+1236 INYTIIA

-1255 DKLTLVDELGNNL
+1255 DKLTLVDELGDNL
-1268 ELDASTIKATDENGN
+1268 ELDATTIKATDENEN
-1283 EVSIEKPYNPNT
+1283 EVPIEKTYNPNT

-1365 LTVKKIDQDNS
+1365 LTIKKIDQDNS
-1376 EVMNGVNFEV
+1376 KVMNGVNFEV
-1386 YECELNGNTIQ
+1386 YECELNENTIQ

-1441 NENPYYIICVKK
+1441 NESPYYIICVKK

-1465 IDYFKKQDKNRYKI
+1465 IDYFKKQDKNKYKI

-1506 AAGKSTNPVS
+1506 AAGNSHKPVS
-1516 GTYIFGLYEN
+1516 GTYTFGLYEN
-1526 AQGDGNP
+1526 PEGSGDP

-1538 IIYNAGDTQEKS
+1538 ITYKAGKMEEKS
-1550 VKFINLDLSKT
+1550 VKFINLELDKK
-1561 YYVFEI
+1561 YYVFELD
-1567 GDDNKPIVDT
+1567 DDNKSITDS
-1577 SKEVT
+1577 SKEVSV
-1582 INKLQYTVDYKT
+1582 NKLQYSVDYNV
-1594 EGESTNAATNGQ
+1594 EGKSTNEAKYGQ

-1623 GYGSL
+1623 SYGTL

-1646 NINKKNHLKDKSKNR
+1646 NINKKNHLNYKSKNR

>member
-1 MVSDYIKKLLKDKA
+1 MSKNNNNDYIQYS
-15 RLKKWKRITLAL
+15 I
-27 SCVVVFCVVYALTL
+27 
-41 PAITLEGKTICG
+41 
-53 MEEHTHTEEC
+53 
-63 YQDDEL
+63 
-69 ICGKEE
+69 
-75 HQHTEDCYEK
+75 
-85 EEEQP
+85 
-90 VEEENTQPDTTEP
+90 
-103 SDEVETVENQ
+103 
-113 DDGTSSKE
+113 
-121 LDTGNG
+121 
-127 EETTTKTPFVLN
+127 
-139 STDRI
+139 
-144 DSVTVTDNKN
+144 TVT
-154 NPGISNGTLTPDSR
+154 
-168 YLKITVNFKNINA
+168 A
-181 SELKNTYGG
+181 
-190 SFSYKLPDFFRMI
+190 
-203 DTTDRPIT
+203 
-211 DSSNNQIG
+211 
-219 TIHVEKGKAIVTYT
+219 GK
-233 DEFFNSLV
+233 
-241 ENATLDGS
+241 
-249 FFVEG
+249 
-254 EINLNELNKD
+254 
-264 DGTIKYTKPDGDI
+264 
-277 TLNYGLDYLEKF
+277 
-289 GDVKVEK
+289 
-296 HCSKDDKNSDYVKYT
+296 
-311 ITLQAGQDGSK
+311 DGSK

-364 TTVVGKVYLT
+364 TSVAGKVYLT
-374 NQPTSENEIPAEVEN
+374 NRPTSENEIPVEVEN

-401 SIYTLAPNES
+401 SIDTLAPNES

-417 VKLKDTDGAIN
+417 VKLSD
-428 KSNNQTIT
+428 NQRLNGQPIT
-436 NEANV
+436 NKASA
-441 FTKSNNSVY
+441 FTKKGETTYS
-450 KKDTS
+450 KGQ
-455 SSEFKPYMDFGMN
+455 SEKTFTPNATYTMPKS
-468 KEIVQTNNKNYT
+468 IVKNGDMEYT
-480 KDQDGNYIVQYKL
+480 KDKEGNYIVQYKL
-493 NFTLKDPSNYPLKNF
+493 EFNLNSPSNYPLKNF
-508 VFWDYLD
+508 VFMDYLNYGD
-515 YNDNIRTDEKML
+515 IYTDNKML
-527 PYISYNRKSVEV
+527 PYISYDKDSVELHQIKN
-539 YGKKAGEK
+539 GKDEK
-547 VYSKLNSNQYVLKWG
+547 VDISKYKVEWETDG
-562 NNTINYTEKWT
+562 NNFKENW
-573 DNSEPTHFNVMV
+573 SEGNPKRFRV
-585 TGTTDNPITINPG
+585 TGTHSNPLTIYPG
-598 DSYYVTYKL
+598 DKYYVTYKL
-607 NVEPEVYAAMQSN
+607 KVKPEVYAAMQSDQ
-620 KVEIKNRY
+620 VTIYNRY
-628 LASSQNAS
+628 INNA
-636 DGTSSGIIDKVYW
+636 DKAKDADNDSI
-649 QLNLEEYNW
+649 LNKWWTQVDLKEYKW
-658 VQKTLD
+658 VEKKKE

-670 NQTINMDSSE
+670 DQTISMNSSE
-680 IYVKKNDSYEKDS
+680 LYVKKNDSYEKDS

-906 QGKPDQNIN
+906 QGKPDQDVN
-915 SYANFKDFLD
+915 SYASFKDFFD

-932 RSNLFDKE
+932 RSDLFDKK

-945 KFSGTDNKS
+945 NFSGTDNNS
-954 ELTLTAKETIQLG
+954 ELTLTAKETISLG
-967 TDEDIYIVIRTEPQ
+967 TDGDLYIVIRTEPQ
-981 SLPEAYRVTFTY
+981 SLPVAYRATFTY
-993 KNHVLMKDSKDQEFK
+993 KNQVLMKDSKDQEFK
-1008 ECNSASQSLY
+1008 ECNSASQALY
-1018 GGSNILKELGQTFTY
+1018 GGSNILKELGQIFTY
-1033 DGNAVS
+1033 DGNTVS

-1060 DLLDKTESKGAFIAW
+1060 DLLDKTESKGAYIAW

-1129 PQRNTTK
+1129 PQSNTTT
-1136 NDNGDSNQQTI
+1136 NDNVDSNQETI

-1198 NIVTLL
+1198 NKVTLL

-1268 ELDASTIKATDENGN
+1268 ELDATTIKATDENGN

-1323 VTVSNKVYWKSYADK
+1323 VMISNKVYWKSYADK

-1344 IQKFKYSLN
+1344 ISNFKYSLN

-1365 LTVKKIDQDNS
+1365 LTIKKIDQDNS
-1376 EVMNGVNFEV
+1376 KVMNGVNFEV
-1386 YECELNGNTIQ
+1386 YECELTGNTIQ
-1397 RVTPEKKTSG
+1397 RVKPEKKTSG

-1460 DVQKY
+1460 DVHKY

-1516 GTYIFGLYEN
+1516 GIYTFGLYEN
-1526 AQGDGNP
+1526 AQGNGDP

-1538 IIYNAGDTQEKS
+1538 ITYKVGETEEKS

-1561 YYVFEI
+1561 YYIFEL
-1567 GDDNKPIVDT
+1567 GDDNKPITDS

-1582 INKLQYTVDYKT
+1582 INKLQYTVDYKNG
-1594 EGESTNAATNGQ
+1594 EVESTNAATNGQ

-1623 GYGSL
+1623 SYGTL

-1646 NINKKNHLKDKSKNR
+1646 NINKKNHLNDKSKNR

>member
-1 MVSDYIKKLLKDKA
+1 MVSEYIKKLLKDKA

-63 YQDDEL
+63 FQDDKL
-69 ICGKEE
+69 ICDKEE

-90 VEEENTQPDTTEP
+90 VEEENTQPELTEP

-219 TIHVEKGKAIVTYT
+219 TIHVENGKAIVTYT

-277 TLNYGLDYLEKF
+277 TLNYGQDYLEKF

-296 HCSKDDKNSDYVKYT
+296 KVSKNNNNDYIQYS
-311 ITLQAGQDGSK
+311 ITVTAGKDGSK

-364 TTVVGKVYLT
+364 TSVAGKVYLT
-374 NQPTSENEIPAEVEN
+374 NRPTSENEIPVEVEN

-401 SIYTLAPNES
+401 SIDTLAPNES

-417 VKLKDTDGAIN
+417 VKLSD
-428 KSNNQTIT
+428 NQRLNGQPIT
-436 NEANV
+436 NKASA
-441 FTKSNNSVY
+441 FTKKGETTYS
-450 KKDTS
+450 KGQ
-455 SSEFKPYMDFGMN
+455 SEKTFTPNATYTMPKS
-468 KEIVQTNNKNYT
+468 IVKNGDMEYT
-480 KDQDGNYIVQYKL
+480 KDKEGNYIVQYKL
-493 NFTLKDPSNYPLKNF
+493 EFNLNSPSNYPLKNF
-508 VFWDYLD
+508 VFMDYLNYGD
-515 YNDNIRTDEKML
+515 IYTDNKML
-527 PYISYNRKSVEV
+527 PYISYEKDSVELHQIKN
-539 YGKKAGEK
+539 GKDEK
-547 VYSKLNSNQYVLKWG
+547 VDISKYKVEWETDG
-562 NNTINYTEKWT
+562 NNFKENW
-573 DNSEPTHFNVMV
+573 SEGNPKRFRV
-585 TGTTDNPITINPG
+585 TGTHSNPLTIYPG
-598 DSYYVTYKL
+598 DKYYVTYKL
-607 NVEPEVYAAMQSN
+607 KVKPEVYAAMQSDQ
-620 KVEIKNRY
+620 VTIYNRY
-628 LASSQNAS
+628 INNADNAKDADNDS
-636 DGTSSGIIDKVYW
+636 V
-649 QLNLEEYNW
+649 LNKWWTQVDLKEYKW
-658 VQKTLD
+658 VEKKKE

-670 NQTINMDSSE
+670 DQTISMNSSE

-906 QGKPDQNIN
+906 QGKPDQDVN
-915 SYANFKDFLD
+915 SYASFKDFFD

-932 RSNLFDKE
+932 RSDLFDKK

-945 KFSGTDNKS
+945 NFSGTDNNS
-954 ELTLTAKETIQLG
+954 ELTLTAKETISLG
-967 TDEDIYIVIRTEPQ
+967 TDGDLYIVIRTEPQ
-981 SLPEAYRVTFTY
+981 SLPVAYRATFTY
-993 KNHVLMKDSKDQEFK
+993 KNQVLMKDSKDQEFK
-1008 ECNSASQSLY
+1008 ECNSASQALY

-1033 DGNAVS
+1033 DGNTVS

-1060 DLLDKTESKGAFIAW
+1060 DLLDKTESKGAYIAW

-1129 PQRNTTK
+1129 PQSNTTT
-1136 NDNGDSNQQTI
+1136 NDNGDSNQETI

-1198 NIVTLL
+1198 NKVTLL

-1268 ELDASTIKATDENGN
+1268 ELDATTIKATDENGN

-1323 VTVSNKVYWKSYADK
+1323 VMISNKVYWKSYADK

-1344 IQKFKYSLN
+1344 ISNFKYSLN

-1365 LTVKKIDQDNS
+1365 LTIKKIDQDNS
-1376 EVMNGVNFEV
+1376 KVMNGVNFEV
-1386 YECELNGNTIQ
+1386 YECELTGNTIQ
-1397 RVTPEKKTSG
+1397 RVKPEKKTSG

-1434 TPEGYIE
+1434 TPEGYIK

-1460 DVQKY
+1460 DVHKY

-1516 GTYIFGLYEN
+1516 GIYTFGLYEN
-1526 AQGDGNP
+1526 AQGNGDP

-1538 IIYNAGDTQEKS
+1538 ITYKVGETEEKS

-1561 YYVFEI
+1561 YYIFEL
-1567 GDDNKPIVDT
+1567 GDDNKPITDS

-1582 INKLQYTVDYKT
+1582 INKLQYTVDYKNG
-1594 EGESTNAATNGQ
+1594 EVESTNAATNGQ

-1623 GYGSL
+1623 SYGTL

-1646 NINKKNHLKDKSKNR
+1646 NINKKNHLNDKSKNR